1 MFQCAFLF
9 LFGIFPSLFVF
20 YVYIDLWIKAEKCK
34 YRAYIP
40 KSSVIS
46 LHIFYIIIEV
56 DSNA

>member
-40 KSSVIS
+40 K
-46 LHIFYIIIEV
+46 
-56 DSNA
+56 